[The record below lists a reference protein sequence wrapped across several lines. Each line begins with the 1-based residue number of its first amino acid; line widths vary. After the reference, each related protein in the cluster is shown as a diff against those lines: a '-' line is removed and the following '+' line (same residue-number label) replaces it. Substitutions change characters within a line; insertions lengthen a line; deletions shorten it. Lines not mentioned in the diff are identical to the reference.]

1 MAYVLIEFE
10 DGGGVAVVRKTWITP
25 RKKEVF
31 WPPLKDQKT
40 FDKIL
45 ETTKYPDT
53 EKWKVYSILK
63 CLYETGEHEIFSHYF
78 LQVRKYSIIYHFS
91 NFTIICVYVNL
102 DFFTKFYDLRYYLI
116 LNMLQFFSFQ

>member
-10 DGGGVAVVRKTWITP
+10 DGGGVAIIRKTWLTP

-45 ETTKYPDT
+45 ENTKYPDT
-53 EKWKVYSILK
+53 EKWKLYPILK
-63 CLYETGEHEIFSHYF
+63 CLYETGKH
-78 LQVRKYSIIYHFS
+78 
-91 NFTIICVYVNL
+91 
-102 DFFTKFYDLRYYLI
+102 
-116 LNMLQFFSFQ
+116 